1 MAGAGGVDGNGVCM
15 LKLKCFRFVLFWFI
29 IDVSV
34 KGKYFGK
41 KGGWSGGVFVA

>member
-15 LKLKCFRFVLFWFI
+15 LKLKCFRFVFWFI

>member
-15 LKLKCFRFVLFWFI
+15 LKLKCFRFI
-29 IDVSV
+29 IDVSI